1 MPARER
7 ARVPAAFA
15 APGSPPIRKRQARLS
30 CEAFVQA
37 IVKRKTTP
45 MPDGPTGDRRDSPI
59 VGKLATLSCRGFVL
73 AGINRDFA
81 SMQRC
86 RLGSSQGRRRKP
98 VATYL
103 KELLKEFVFRAHR
116 RFSRDV
122 SLEARLGRAAHL
134 AAHEIP
140 LVTPGTTAGP
150 FGLAIP
156 YYDRSTRQFQGVNGR
171 RRQTDALPPIG
182 RLFFFGSR
190 KKRSLPLAADQKD
203 EYPVN
208 HAPPPN

>member
-1 MPARER
+1 MARCDFPRQRLKSQVQAFTGDGSDRDPTPSKPPVHAAMPARER
-7 ARVPAAFA
+7 PRVPAAFA

-73 AGINRDFA
+73 AGINRAFA

-116 RFSRDV
+116 RF
-122 SLEARLGRAAHL
+122 
-134 AAHEIP
+134 
-140 LVTPGTTAGP
+140 
-150 FGLAIP
+150 
-156 YYDRSTRQFQGVNGR
+156 STRQFQGVNGR